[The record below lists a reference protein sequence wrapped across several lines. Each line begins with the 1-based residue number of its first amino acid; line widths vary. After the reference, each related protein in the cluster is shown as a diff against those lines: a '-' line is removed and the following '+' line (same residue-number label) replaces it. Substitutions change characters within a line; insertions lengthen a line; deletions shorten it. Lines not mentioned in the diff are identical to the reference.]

1 MILGIL
7 IPILFVI
14 ALVVVARKLF
24 ARDASGAPSTFSI
37 RRLFQYALLFGLLAI
52 SAVGVAGL
60 IGRLFDIGQTITE
73 TRTTLAR
80 DITFSI
86 IGVPLYLLVGR
97 WTRKTLATDPS
108 ERHSV
113 AWNSYLGLVS
123 ITALITSMTSAYSVL
138 LWALG
143 DESFQ
148 GRQLATFLVWGLIW
162 IAHWQLIQSS
172 SNQAEARIHY
182 IFGSL
187 IGFAT
192 TSFGLG
198 DLVASIARQFIDSD
212 EKSLLLTRTNPTIQ
226 AISLIIV
233 GLPVWYQYWLK
244 VTINLKRELLWY
256 SYVILAGVA
265 GGFLT
270 LVISGSVMIYDVL
283 VWYFGEP
290 PSDLVSQHFS
300 SSAGAL
306 GGVIVGLAAWWYHGA
321 VLNTPA
327 TQTSPAPASI
337 DVGLSSAQS
346 EMKSRD
352 ELRRVYEYIVS
363 GIGLIAAAAG
373 LMMVIVAII
382 ESLTPGEVVSTS
394 SSTNTL
400 LVALTLIL
408 VGSPVWYFFWSRI
421 QMHVWSDEVVV
432 HGQREVQYSEEQ
444 QSPTRRIFL
453 LMLFGVAA
461 IAAVISV
468 LTGVFQLL
476 DDALNSQLGT
486 ETLRETR
493 FAIAILISNAAI
505 SWYHWSIYRQERDI
519 AVRQPK
525 REKFILLVGPKDEG
539 FAAFLHKQ
547 YGWKVQMWR
556 SEDKELAEYFS
567 KDGLQNWDKEKVVD
581 LIQSSEGDELMVIR
595 EKKGLKLI
603 PISRD

>member
-7 IPILFVI
+7 IPIVFIV

-24 ARDASGAPSTFSI
+24 ARDAAGAPSTFSI

-52 SAVGVAGL
+52 SAAGVAGL

-86 IGVPLYLLVGR
+86 IGVPLYALVGR
-97 WTRKTLATDPS
+97 WTRKTLVTDPS
-108 ERHSV
+108 ERHSI

-123 ITALITSMTSAYSVL
+123 ITALIASMTSAYSVL

-148 GRQLATFLVWGLIW
+148 GRQLSTFLVWGLIW
-162 IAHWQLIQSS
+162 IAHWQIIQSS
-172 SNQAEARIHY
+172 SKQDEARIHY
-182 IFGSL
+182 VFGSL

-198 DLVASIARQFIDSD
+198 DLVASVARQLIDSD
-212 EKSLLLTRTNPTIQ
+212 DKSLLLTRTNPTIQ

-270 LVISGSVMIYDVL
+270 LVISGSIMIYDVL

-290 PSDLVSQHFS
+290 TSDLVSQHFS
-300 SSAGAL
+300 SSASAF
-306 GGVIVGLAAWWYHGA
+306 GGVVVGLAAWWYHGS
-321 VLNTPA
+321 VLNSLTN
-327 TQTSPAPASI
+327 
-337 DVGLSSAQS
+337 VKS
-346 EMKSRD
+346 ETAIQPTEAKSEIKSRD

-382 ESLTPGEVVSTS
+382 ESLTPGEFVSTT

-421 QMHVWSDEVVV
+421 QVHVWSDEVVV
-432 HGQREVQYSEEQ
+432 QGKREIQYSDEQ

-486 ETLRETR
+486 ETLREAR

-505 SWYHWSIYRQERDI
+505 SWYHWSIYRQEKDI
-519 AVRQPK
+519 AIRQPK
-525 REKFILLVGPKDEG
+525 KEKFILLVGPKDEA
-539 FAAFLHKQ
+539 FANFLHKQ

-556 SEDKELAEYFS
+556 SEDKDLAAHFS
-567 KDGLQNWDKEKVVD
+567 KDGLPYWDKEKVVS

-595 EKKGLKLI
+595 EKKGVKLI